1 MMHGGEAIFN
11 ATETARMLSGI
22 PSAIFGA
29 TGGNRA
35 SSGGGGGAGGAG
47 GGAVEVHSH
56 VYLDGKQI
64 YESVQQENL
73 RYGTRNAGARTGLM
87 TPGRKVG

>member
-29 TGGNRA
+29 TGGHRA

-56 VYLDGKQI
+56 VYLDGEQI
-64 YESVQQENL
+64 YESVQQEGLKYN
-73 RYGTRNAGARTGLM
+73 TRNSGGRTGKYV
-87 TPGRKVG
+87 PGK